1 MSAIALPLL
10 LLLSLTQSSALS
22 SCWDVALLLAPSRSR
37 RTRLLQNPIRPITA
51 GLARCTFK
59 FRFSSVPVWG
69 VRLLCV
75 CLSPVLLVPS
85 PSSSFSPSLSH
96 CSGCEPQHLT
106 PGLPGRPTQ
115 RPAMR
120 PSLDSNE
127 PRVRRSTSHGAPSIA
142 PDGSFVQPLAP
153 ASPVSRGISHTPP
166 LPPTTTSSSTHC
178 GRQGVDPLAEFSK
191 DKSNFAATDRC
202 LDAACS
208 LFQFE
213 IAEVW
218 CFCRC
223 VVNLTL
229 KN

>member
-1 MSAIALPLL
+1 MWHCCLPPPVPAAPDYCKIPFDQSQQVLHVV
-10 LLLSLTQSSALS
+10 LS
-22 SCWDVALLLAPSRSR
+22 
-37 RTRLLQNPIRPITA
+37 N
-51 GLARCTFK
+51 
-59 FRFSSVPVWG
+59 SVFHLCLPG
-69 VRLLCV
+69 VSVCCV